1 MSFIGIYGRV
11 LGLLRRERRFVAVL
25 ALANLGLATLPFV
38 EPLLFGRVVDTLAS
52 SATRPPGEVWH
63 DAVRLLAIWAVV
75 GIAGIAANMAVAL
88 HADRLA
94 HRNRLAAIRDFFEH
108 VLQLSVAFHTA
119 THSGRLLKIM
129 LQGSDHLFGLWLAFF
144 REHLSTLVALVVLL
158 PVSLWL
164 NWRLGLLLIGL
175 MAVFC
180 SLTAFV
186 VRRAESAQREVETQ
200 HSELAERTGDALANV
215 LLIQSF
221 VRLAA
226 EVRQL
231 GDVMER
237 LLAAQF
243 PVLNWWAL
251 ATILAHS
258 ASTITVISI
267 FLLGTWLNLAGLAT
281 VGEIVTFMGF
291 ATLLIG
297 RLEQAMA
304 FVSRLFLQMA
314 AIADFFAVLDAR
326 PIVTERP
333 GALVLG
339 RAEGAVAFED
349 VTFAYDPGRP
359 AVRGVSFSAV
369 PGETVA
375 LVGPTGAGKSS
386 TLGLLFRLWDP
397 QAGRI
402 TIDGHDIRDLTL
414 ESLRRNIGV
423 VFQESALF
431 YRSIADNLRV
441 GRADATDA
449 EVEAAAMAAQ
459 AHDFIM
465 RQPQGYDTP
474 IGERGVTLSGG
485 ERQRL
490 AIARAILKDPPI
502 LVLDEATSAL
512 DSVTERLVQEALRA
526 VTKGRT
532 TFVIA
537 HRLSTIRDADRILVF
552 EDGRV
557 VEQGGF
563 DELIALGGSFAHLVR
578 TQYGE
583 SALAGRTVSPG
594 ATAD

>member
-1 MSFIGIYGRV
+1 MNFFTVY
-11 LGLLRRERRFVAVL
+11 RRVL
-25 ALANLGLATLPFV
+25 ALLAPERNLVILLGIANLALATLPFL
-38 EPLLFGRVVDTLAS
+38 EPLLFGRVVDTLAGS
-52 SATRPPGEVWH
+52 PGRPAADVWA
-63 DAVRLLAIWAVV
+63 DAIVLLTIWGAVGV
-75 GIAGIAANMAVAL
+75 GGIIANMTVSL

-94 HRNRLAAIRDFFEH
+94 HRNRLAAMRSFFEH
-108 VLQLSVAFHTA
+108 VLQLSVAFHTR
-119 THSGRLLKIM
+119 THSGRLLKVM

-144 REHLSTLVALVVLL
+144 REHLATFVSLVVLL
-158 PVSLWL
+158 PLSLWL
-164 NWRLGLLLIGL
+164 NWRLGLLLVGL
-175 MAVFC
+175 IVIFC
-180 SLTAFV
+180 SLTLFV
-186 VRRAESAQREVETQ
+186 VRRAEAAQTAVESQ

-231 GDVMER
+231 GDVMQR

-251 ATILAHS
+251 ATILAQS

-267 FLLGTWLNLAGLAT
+267 FLLGTSLHLEGKAT
-281 VGEIVTFMGF
+281 VGEIVMFMGF
-291 ATLLIG
+291 ATLLIA
-297 RLEQAMA
+297 RLEHAMS
-304 FVSRLFLQMA
+304 FISRLFFQMA

-326 PIVTERP
+326 PIVTEP
-333 GALVLG
+333 ANAITID
-339 RAEGAVAFED
+339 RAQGAVRFED

-359 AVRGVSFSAV
+359 ALRGISFEAA

-397 QAGRI
+397 QSGRI
-402 TIDGHDIRDLTL
+402 TIDGHDIRELTL

-431 YRSIADNLRV
+431 FRSIAENLRV
-441 GRADATDA
+441 GRADATD
-449 EVEAAAMAAQ
+449 EELVAAARAAQ

-465 RQPQGYDTP
+465 RQAQGYETP

-512 DSVTERLVQEALRA
+512 DSVTERLVQDALAA
-526 VTKGRT
+526 VTRGRT
-532 TFVIA
+532 TFIIA

-552 EDGRV
+552 EDGHV
-557 VEQGGF
+557 IEQGSF
-563 DELIALGGSFAHLVR
+563 DELMAAGGAFARLVR
-578 TQYGE
+578 TQYGDA
-583 SALAGRTVSPG
+583 ALA
-594 ATAD
+594 

>member
-1 MSFIGIYGRV
+1 MRIYGRV
-11 LGLLRRERRFVAVL
+11 LGLLWPERRLVAML
-25 ALANLGLATLPFV
+25 GLANVALATLPFL

-52 SATRPPGEVWH
+52 AGGRPADDVWS
-63 DAVRLLAIWAVV
+63 DALRLLAIWAVI
-75 GIAGIAANMAVAL
+75 GIAGIVANMAVAL
-88 HADRLA
+88 YADRLA
-94 HRNRLAAIRDFFEH
+94 HRNRLAAMREFFEH

-129 LQGSDHLFGLWLAFF
+129 LAGSDHLFGLWLAFF
-144 REHLSTLVALVVLL
+144 REHLSTLVSLFVLL

-164 NWRLGLLLIGL
+164 NWQLGLLLVIL
-175 MAVFC
+175 MVVFC
-180 SLTAFV
+180 GLTAFV
-186 VRRAESAQREVETQ
+186 VRRAESAQRDVETH
-200 HSELAERTGDALANV
+200 HSALAERTGDALANV

-231 GDVMER
+231 GDVMEKV
-237 LLAAQF
+237 LAAQF
-243 PVLNWWAL
+243 PVLNWWAF
-251 ATILAHS
+251 ATILSRS
-258 ASTITVISI
+258 ASTITVIAI
-267 FLLGTWLNLAGLAT
+267 FLLGTWLHLEGQAT

-297 RLEQAMA
+297 RLEQAMG

-314 AIADFFAVLDAR
+314 AIADFFGVLDAR
-326 PIVTERP
+326 PIVMERP
-333 GALVLG
+333 DAIALE
-339 RAEGAVAFED
+339 RAQGAVTFED

-359 AVRGVSFSAV
+359 AVRGISFHAE

-397 QAGRI
+397 QSGRI
-402 TIDGHDIRDLTL
+402 TIDGHDIRNLTL

-441 GRADATDA
+441 GRPDATDA

-465 RQPQGYDTP
+465 RQPHGYDTP

-512 DSVTERLVQEALRA
+512 DSVTERLVQQALQA
-526 VTKGRT
+526 VTRGRT
-532 TFVIA
+532 TFLIA

-552 EDGRV
+552 GDGHI
-557 VEQGGF
+557 VEQGGYA
-563 DELIALGGSFAHLVR
+563 ELIARNGAFANLVR

-583 SALAGRTVSPG
+583 AALKT
-594 ATAD
+594 

>member
-1 MSFIGIYGRV
+1 MEFFTVY
-11 LGLLRRERRFVAVL
+11 RRVL
-25 ALANLGLATLPFV
+25 ALLAPERRLVLLLGLANLALATLPFL

-52 SATRPPGEVWH
+52 SAGRPPEAVWA
-63 DAVRLLAIWAVV
+63 DAVVLLVLWGLV
-75 GIAGIAANMAVAL
+75 GIGGIVANMTVAL

-94 HRNRLAAIRDFFEH
+94 HRNRLAAMRSFFEH
-108 VLQLSVAFHTA
+108 VLQLSVAFHTR

-144 REHLSTLVALVVLL
+144 REHLATFVALIVLL
-158 PVSLWL
+158 PLSLWL
-164 NWRLGLLLIGL
+164 NWRLGLLLVVLIV
-175 MAVFC
+175 VFC
-180 SLTAFV
+180 GLTLFV
-186 VRRAESAQREVETQ
+186 IRRAEAAQTAVEAQ

-231 GDVMER
+231 GDVMQR

-251 ATILAHS
+251 ATILAQS

-267 FLLGTWLNLAGLAT
+267 FLLGTSLHLEGKAT
-281 VGEIVTFMGF
+281 VGEIVMFMGF
-291 ATLLIG
+291 ATLLIA
-297 RLEQAMA
+297 RLEHAMS
-304 FVSRLFLQMA
+304 FVSRLFFQMA
-314 AIADFFAVLDAR
+314 AIADFFSVLDAR

-333 GALVLG
+333 DALELD
-339 RAEGAVAFED
+339 RAVGAVRFED

-359 AVRGVSFSAV
+359 ALRGISFEAA

-397 QAGRI
+397 QSGRI
-402 TIDGHDIRDLTL
+402 TIDGRDIRDLTL

-431 YRSIADNLRV
+431 YRSIAENLRV
-441 GRADATDA
+441 GRADATDE
-449 EVEAAAMAAQ
+449 EVIAAAKAAQ
-459 AHDFIM
+459 AHDFVM

-512 DSVTERLVQEALRA
+512 DSVTERLVQEALAA
-526 VTKGRT
+526 VTRDRT
-532 TFVIA
+532 TFIIA

-557 VEQGGF
+557 VEQGSYA
-563 DELIALGGSFAHLVR
+563 ELIAADGPFARLVR
-578 TQYGE
+578 TQYGAA
-583 SALAGRTVSPG
+583 ALA
-594 ATAD
+594 

>member
-1 MSFIGIYGRV
+1 MNFLAVYGRV
-11 LGLLRRERRFVAVL
+11 LGLLAPERTLVIWLAIANVA
-25 ALANLGLATLPFV
+25 LATLPFL

-52 SATRPPGEVWH
+52 SAGRPAADVWA
-63 DAVRLLAIWAVV
+63 DAIGLLVAWGLV
-75 GIAGIAANMAVAL
+75 GVGGIVANMLVAL

-94 HRNRLAAIRDFFEH
+94 HRNRLAAMRSFFEH
-108 VLQLSVAFHTA
+108 VLQLSVAFHTR

-144 REHLSTLVALVVLL
+144 REHLSTFVSLVVLL
-158 PVSLWL
+158 PVALWL
-164 NWRLGLLLIGL
+164 NWRLGLLLVGL
-175 MAVFC
+175 IVVFC
-180 SLTAFV
+180 GLTLFV
-186 VRRAESAQREVETQ
+186 IRRAEAAQTAVEAQ

-231 GDVMER
+231 GDVMQR

-251 ATILAHS
+251 ATILAQS
-258 ASTITVISI
+258 TSTITVISI
-267 FLLGTWLNLAGLAT
+267 FLLGTALHLDGKAT
-281 VGEIVTFMGF
+281 VGEIVMFMGF

-297 RLEQAMA
+297 RLEHAMS
-304 FVSRLFLQMA
+304 FVSRLFFQMA
-314 AIADFFAVLDAR
+314 AIGDFFSVLDAR
-326 PIVTERP
+326 PVVTEKP
-333 GALVLG
+333 GAIDLD
-339 RAEGAVAFED
+339 RARGAVTFEE

-359 AVRGVSFSAV
+359 ALRGISFAV
-369 PGETVA
+369 APGETVA

-397 QAGRI
+397 QSGRI
-402 TIDGHDIRDLTL
+402 TIDGHDIRDLSL

-431 YRSIADNLRV
+431 YRSIAENLRV
-441 GRADATDA
+441 GRPDASQA
-449 EVEAAAMAAQ
+449 ELEAAARAAQ

-465 RQPQGYDTP
+465 RQPAGYETP

-512 DSVTERLVQEALRA
+512 DSVTERLVQEALAA
-526 VTKGRT
+526 VTRGRT

-557 VEQGGF
+557 IEQGGYR
-563 DELIALGGSFAHLVR
+563 ELIAAGGAFAKLVR
-578 TQYGE
+578 TQYGDA
-583 SALAGRTVSPG
+583 ALT
-594 ATAD
+594 

>member
-1 MSFIGIYGRV
+1 MSFFAVYRRV
-11 LGLLRRERRFVAVL
+11 LGLLAPERNLVILLAV
-25 ALANLGLATLPFV
+25 ANLALATLPFV
-38 EPLLFGRVVDTLAS
+38 EPLLFGKVIDTLAGS
-52 SATRPPGEVWH
+52 PGRPAADVWA
-63 DAVRLLAIWAVV
+63 DAIRLLVIWGLV
-75 GIAGIAANMAVAL
+75 GVAGIFANMLVAL

-94 HRNRLAAIRDFFEH
+94 HRNRLAAMRSFFEH
-108 VLQLSVAFHTA
+108 VLQLSVAFHTR

-144 REHLSTLVALVVLL
+144 REHLATFVALVVLL
-158 PVSLWL
+158 PLSLYL
-164 NWRLGLLLIGL
+164 NWRLGLLLVALIV
-175 MAVFC
+175 VFC
-180 SLTAFV
+180 GLTLFV
-186 VRRAESAQREVETQ
+186 IRRAQAAQEAVESQ
-200 HSELAERTGDALANV
+200 HSDLAERTGDALANV

-231 GDVMER
+231 GDVMQR

-251 ATILAHS
+251 ATILAQS

-267 FLLGTWLNLAGLAT
+267 FMLGTSLHLQGKAT
-281 VGEIVTFMGF
+281 VGEIVMFMGF
-291 ATLLIG
+291 ATLLIA
-297 RLEQAMA
+297 RLEHAMS
-304 FVSRLFLQMA
+304 FVSRLFFQVA
-314 AIADFFAVLDAR
+314 AIGDFFSVLDAR
-326 PIVTERP
+326 PVVEERP
-333 GALVLG
+333 GAIELV
-339 RAEGAVAFED
+339 RAKGDVCFEN

-359 AVRGVSFSAV
+359 ALRDISFEAR

-397 QAGRI
+397 QSGRI
-402 TIDGHDIRDLTL
+402 TIDGHDIRDLSL

-431 YRSIADNLRV
+431 FRSIADNLRV
-441 GRADATDA
+441 GRGDASD
-449 EVEAAAMAAQ
+449 EQLVAAAKAAQ

-465 RQPQGYDTP
+465 RQPQRYETAV
-474 IGERGVTLSGG
+474 GERGVTLSGG

-512 DSVTERLVQEALRA
+512 DSVTERMVQDALGA
-526 VTKGRT
+526 VTRGRT
-532 TFVIA
+532 TFIIA

-557 VEQGGF
+557 VEQGSYT
-563 DELIALGGSFAHLVR
+563 ELIRAGGAFARLVQ
-578 TQYGE
+578 TQYGDA
-583 SALAGRTVSPG
+583 ALLA
-594 ATAD
+594 

>member
-1 MSFIGIYGRV
+1 MGFFTVY
-11 LGLLRRERRFVAVL
+11 RRVL
-25 ALANLGLATLPFV
+25 ALLAPERRLVMLLGLANLALATLPFL

-52 SATRPPGEVWH
+52 SAGRPPEAVWA
-63 DAVRLLAIWAVV
+63 DAVVLLVLWGLV
-75 GIAGIAANMAVAL
+75 GIGGIVANMTVAL

-94 HRNRLAAIRDFFEH
+94 HRNRLAAMRSFFEH
-108 VLQLSVAFHTA
+108 VLQLSVAFHTR

-144 REHLSTLVALVVLL
+144 REHLATFVALIVLL
-158 PVSLWL
+158 PLALWL
-164 NWRLGLLLIGL
+164 NWRLGLLLVVLIV
-175 MAVFC
+175 VFC
-180 SLTAFV
+180 GLTLFV
-186 VRRAESAQREVETQ
+186 IRRAEAAQTAVEAQ

-231 GDVMER
+231 GDVMQR

-251 ATILAHS
+251 ATILAQS

-267 FLLGTWLNLAGLAT
+267 FLLGTSLHLEGKAT
-281 VGEIVTFMGF
+281 VGEIVMFMGF

-297 RLEQAMA
+297 RLEHAMS
-304 FVSRLFLQMA
+304 FVSRLFFQMA
-314 AIADFFAVLDAR
+314 AIADFFSVLDAR
-326 PIVTERP
+326 PMVTERP
-333 GALVLG
+333 GALELD
-339 RAEGAVAFED
+339 RAVGAVRFED

-359 AVRGVSFSAV
+359 ALRGISFEAA

-397 QAGRI
+397 QSGRI
-402 TIDGHDIRDLTL
+402 TIDGHDIRDLSL

-431 YRSIADNLRV
+431 YRSIAENLRV
-441 GRADATDA
+441 GRADATDE
-449 EVEAAAMAAQ
+449 EVIAAAKAAQ
-459 AHDFIM
+459 AHDFVM

-512 DSVTERLVQEALRA
+512 DSVTERLVQEALAA
-526 VTKGRT
+526 VTRGRT
-532 TFVIA
+532 TFIIA

-552 EDGRV
+552 EDGHV
-557 VEQGGF
+557 AEQGSYA
-563 DELIALGGSFAHLVR
+563 ELIAADGAFARLVR
-578 TQYGE
+578 TQYGAA
-583 SALAGRTVSPG
+583 ALA
-594 ATAD
+594 

>member
-1 MSFIGIYGRV
+1 MTFFTVYRRV
-11 LGLLRRERRFVAVL
+11 LGLLAPERRIVL
-25 ALANLGLATLPFV
+25 WLAAANLVLATLPFL
-38 EPLLFGRVVDTLAS
+38 EPLLFGKVVDTLAAS
-52 SATRPPGEVWH
+52 GGRAPADVWA
-63 DAVRLLAIWAVV
+63 DAIVLLGIWGLV
-75 GIAGIAANMAVAL
+75 GVGGIVANMLVAL

-94 HRNRLAAIRDFFEH
+94 HRNRLAAMRNFFEH
-108 VLQLSVAFHTA
+108 VLQLSVAFHTR

-144 REHLSTLVALVVLL
+144 REHLATFVSLIVLL
-158 PVSLWL
+158 PLALWL
-164 NWRLGLLLIGL
+164 NWRLGLLLVGL
-175 MAVFC
+175 IVVFC
-180 SLTAFV
+180 SLTVFV
-186 VRRAESAQREVETQ
+186 VRRAEAAQTEVESQ

-231 GDVMER
+231 GDVMQR

-251 ATILAHS
+251 ATILAQ
-258 ASTITVISI
+258 STSTVTVIAI
-267 FLLGTWLNLAGLAT
+267 FLLGTALHLEGKAS
-281 VGEIVTFMGF
+281 VGEIVMFMGF

-297 RLEQAMA
+297 RLEHAMS
-304 FVSRLFLQMA
+304 FVSRLFFQMA
-314 AIADFFAVLDAR
+314 AIADFFSVLDAR
-326 PIVTERP
+326 PGVTEK
-333 GALVLG
+333 ADAIELA
-339 RAEGAVAFED
+339 RAEGTVTFED

-359 AVRGVSFSAV
+359 ALRDISFSVA

-397 QAGRI
+397 QSGRI

-431 YRSIADNLRV
+431 YRSIAENLRV
-441 GRADATDA
+441 GRPDATQ
-449 EVEAAAMAAQ
+449 EEMEAAARAAQ
-459 AHDFIM
+459 AHAFIM
-465 RQPQGYDTP
+465 RQPAGYETP

-512 DSVTERLVQEALRA
+512 DSVTERLVQQALAA
-526 VTKGRT
+526 VTRGRT
-532 TFVIA
+532 TFIIA

-557 VEQGGF
+557 IEQGPYR
-563 DELIALGGSFAHLVR
+563 ELIAADGTFARLVR
-578 TQYGE
+578 TQYGAAAVG
-583 SALAGRTVSPG
+583 SAEEPG
-594 ATAD
+594 ST

>member
-1 MSFIGIYGRV
+1 MSFFALYRRV
-11 LGLLRRERRFVAVL
+11 LGLLAPERPLVILLAV
-25 ALANLGLATLPFV
+25 ANLALATLPFV
-38 EPLLFGRVVDTLAS
+38 EPLLFGKVVDTLAG
-52 SATRPPGEVWH
+52 AAGRPAGAVWA
-63 DAVRLLAIWAVV
+63 DAVRLLAIWGVVGVV
-75 GIAGIAANMAVAL
+75 GIVANMLVAL

-94 HRNRLAAIRDFFEH
+94 HRNRLAAMRSFFEH
-108 VLQLSVAFHTA
+108 VLQLSVAFHTR

-129 LQGSDHLFGLWLAFF
+129 LQGSDNLFGLWLAFF
-144 REHLSTLVALVVLL
+144 REHLATFVSLVVLL
-158 PVSLWL
+158 PLSLYL
-164 NWRLGLLLIGL
+164 NWRLGLLLVALIGL
-175 MAVFC
+175 FC
-180 SLTAFV
+180 GLTLFV
-186 VRRAESAQREVETQ
+186 VRRAQEAQAAVESQ
-200 HSELAERTGDALANV
+200 HSDLAERTGDALANV

-231 GDVMER
+231 GDVMQR

-243 PVLNWWAL
+243 PVLNWWAM
-251 ATILAHS
+251 ATIIAQS
-258 ASTITVISI
+258 ASTVTVIAI
-267 FLLGTWLNLAGLAT
+267 FVLGTSLHLRGLAS
-281 VGEIVTFMGF
+281 VGEIVMFMGF

-297 RLEQAMA
+297 RLDHAMS
-304 FVSRLFLQMA
+304 FVSRLFFQMA
-314 AIADFFAVLDAR
+314 AIADFFSVLDAR
-326 PIVTERP
+326 PVVTERP
-333 GALVLG
+333 GAVELV
-339 RAEGAVAFED
+339 RAEGAVRFED

-359 AVRGVSFSAV
+359 ALRGISFEAA

-397 QAGRI
+397 QSGRI

-441 GRADATDA
+441 GRADATDRQL
-449 EVEAAAMAAQ
+449 VAAARAAQ

-465 RQPQGYDTP
+465 RQPQGYETA

-512 DSVTERLVQEALRA
+512 DSVTERLVQEALGA
-526 VTKGRT
+526 VTEGRT
-532 TFVIA
+532 TFIIA

-552 EDGRV
+552 EEGRV
-557 VEQGGF
+557 VEQGGYA
-563 DELIALGGSFAHLVR
+563 ELIQAGGAFARLVR
-578 TQYGE
+578 TQYG
-583 SALAGRTVSPG
+583 AAAVS
-594 ATAD
+594 